1 MLLAVDIGNT
11 VAAAVLFRGR
21 AIVARARTATPRSW
35 SARALSALL
44 APARRGPTDAAIVSS
59 VVPRLDRGLAAALRR
74 QWGLEAVFLDAG
86 TRTGLPLCIDRPE
99 ELGADR
105 IADCLGALALFP
117 PPLIVIDAGTAVTF
131 DLVDRRGRYRG
142 GCILPG
148 IGISI
153 QALAEHAAR
162 LEPVA
167 FAVPRRP
174 VGRNTADSIR
184 AGVFH
189 GQVGAL
195 QHLIALYRREL
206 GPGVRVVATG
216 GMLARAGRGGAAPLR
231 GRLRGIDAYAPDLIF
246 HGLRLIQERLQE
258 MGA

>member
-1 MLLAVDIGNT
+1 MLLAIDIGNT

-21 AIVARARTATPRSW
+21 AVVARARVATPRGW

-44 APARRGPTDAAIVSS
+44 APGRSGAASAAIVSS
-59 VVPRLDRGLAAALRR
+59 VVPRLDRGLAVALRR
-74 QWGLEAVFLDAG
+74 QCGLEAAFLDAG
-86 TRTGLPLCIDRPE
+86 TRTGLPLLIDRPG

-105 IADCLGALALFP
+105 IADCVGALDLFP
-117 PPLIVIDAGTAVTF
+117 PPLVVIDSGTAVTF

-162 LEPVA
+162 LQPVA

-206 GPGVRVVATG
+206 GRGVRVGATG
-216 GMLARAGRGGAAPLR
+216 GMLARAGRGGPAPLR
-231 GRLRGIDAYAPDLIF
+231 GRVLGIDAYAPDLIF
-246 HGLRLIQERLQE
+246 HGLRRIHERLKE
-258 MGA
+258 TGA